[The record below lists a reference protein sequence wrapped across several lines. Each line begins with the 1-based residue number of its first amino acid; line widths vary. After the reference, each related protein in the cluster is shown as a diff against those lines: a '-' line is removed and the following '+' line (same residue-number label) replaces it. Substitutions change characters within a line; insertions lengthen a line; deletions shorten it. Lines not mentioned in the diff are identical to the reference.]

1 MIQDFNQCWVSQHGI
16 QFFEEGF
23 KSTWDLGSYSDE
35 NAPAVFFG
43 MYHQDDV
50 VKMTNHK
57 GPKIIIWGGNDM
69 QHPQLQYVSNL
80 QKTQKIY
87 SWAYPGEFSDV
98 LTKYDIEH
106 KQLYVALKDYSNF
119 SPITLGEN
127 IYVYKGYSGN
137 RSSHYKFDEVVNP
150 LIEVFGSDR
159 ITFTNDLPIEELIE
173 NVYKKCFVYVKPNPK
188 GGCTTMFELGHMGM
202 RTLGNNHKNLDC
214 FSDYQ
219 NDIHKLIGLI
229 MEESKYIGKKR
240 EDIVSATKGEFTGKE
255 WLTLEFW
262 KK

>member
-1 MIQDFNQCWVSQHGI
+1 MGLNSLKN
-16 QFFEEGF
+16 GF
-23 KSTWDLGSYSDE
+23 KSKWNLDSYSD
-35 NAPAVFFG
+35 NTSPAVFFG